1 MNIYMSNEKATI
13 IPLTVGLIKSNSYI
27 TWIVF
32 HTPVGNKKVEIDLA
46 NYATKSDLKSATGV
60 DTSKV
65 ARKADLKI
73 RYW

>member
-1 MNIYMSNEKATI
+1 MNCFPYTRRKQ
-13 IPLTVGLIKSNSYI
+13 
-27 TWIVF
+27 
-32 HTPVGNKKVEIDLA
+32 KKVEIDLA

-73 RYW
+73 RY